1 MIYIFIALSGLV
13 LVALVLW
20 IFVNTKPKT
29 MIDIAR
35 LIIPVSLMALGVI
48 TTIAGQG
55 KFGIPAI
62 IIAALWWYYY
72 LRPAK
77 NP

>member
-1 MIYIFIALSGLV
+1 MIYIFIALSLLV

-20 IFVNTKPKT
+20 IFINTKPKT
-29 MIDIAR
+29 MIDAAR
-35 LIIPVSLMALGVI
+35 LVIPVSLMALGVI
-48 TTIAGQG
+48 ATIAGQG

-62 IIAALWWYYY
+62 IIAAIWWYYY